1 MYGPLLSISAEFLS
15 NKVASVDTVWRKD
28 MSLVTTMLI
37 YLMLELVHYPIIYH
51 YLPII
56 MYHFPIIYLSS
67 FV

>member
-1 MYGPLLSISAEFLS
+1 MYCPLLSISAEFLS
-15 NKVASVDTVWRKD
+15 NKVASVVTVWRKD

-37 YLMLELVHYPIIYH
+37 YLMLELVYYPIIYH

-56 MYHFPIIYLSS
+56 MYHCPIIYLSS